1 MSVSLNRRRGFTL
14 IELLVVIAI
23 IGILVGMLLPAVQSV
38 REAARRT
45 QCMNNARQLGLAVM
59 NYESA
64 TKYLPPS
71 RWSNPANT
79 SRLITNSGGTVTN
92 NTHAAKTRDHS
103 WLALVLPYIEQVNL
117 ADQYDGGAT
126 GYWWNP
132 LSTGGLPG
140 ANLAVTRTQVP
151 AFQCPSSPGSNR
163 VDPYLVIDAAA
174 GDYSSINEVKQDF
187 YTGAL
192 GLAAAAVPAQRAR
205 DGVLS
210 RDVRNPLR
218 DVIDGTS
225 NTVMLGECAGA
236 PDVFLRRKL
245 MVLDE
250 YNTYIADAGDKVTNA
265 IAGRFVLRDG
275 TGWADPDRGYSINGS
290 RPSGAAGGP
299 RIMNYINASEPYSF
313 HTGGCV
319 FTRADGSTEFINE
332 NISAAA
338 WAARVT
344 RAGGEVN
351 TEAN

>member
-1 MSVSLNRRRGFTL
+1 MSLSLNRRRGFTL

-64 TKYLPPS
+64 NKFLPPS
-71 RWSNPANT
+71 RWGSNRTISNSPVTGVTANT
-79 SRLITNSGGTVTN
+79 HT
-92 NTHAAKTRDHS
+92 AKTKDHS
-103 WLALVLPYIEQVNL
+103 WLALLLPYIEQVNL
-117 ADQYDGGAT
+117 GDLYDAGPNA
-126 GYWWNP
+126 YWWLGAPSTNP
-132 LSTGGLPG
+132 STS
-140 ANLAVTRTQVP
+140 NWAVTKTQVA

-192 GLAAAAVPAQRAR
+192 GLAATAVPSQRAR
-205 DGVLS
+205 DGVLAK
-210 RDVRNPLR
+210 DVRNPLR

-225 NTVMLGECAGA
+225 NTVMLGEAAGA
-236 PDVFLRRKL
+236 PDVYLRRKL
-245 MVLDE
+245 MTQAE
-250 YNTYIADAGDKVTNA
+250 YTAYVSDGGDKISNS
-265 IAGRFVLRDG
+265 ISGRFVLRDG

-290 RPSGAAGGP
+290 RPSGAPGGT
-299 RIMNYINASEPYSF
+299 RLMNYINASEPYSF

-332 NISAAA
+332 NIAAA
-338 WAARVT
+338 VWAARVT

>member
-1 MSVSLNRRRGFTL
+1 MSLNLNRRRGFTL

-71 RWSNPANT
+71 RWGT
-79 SRLITNSGGTVTN
+79 LRTITNSAGTVTN
-92 NTHAAKTRDHS
+92 NTHAAKTKDHS

-117 ADQYDGGAT
+117 ADLYDGGPNA
-126 GYWWNP
+126 YWWLAAPTTNP
-132 LSTGGLPG
+132 SSS
-140 ANLAVTRTQVP
+140 NWAVTKTQVP
-151 AFQCPSSPGSNR
+151 AFQCPSSPGANR

-174 GDYSSINEVKQDF
+174 GDYSSINEVKAGF
-187 YTGAL
+187 YTGAM
-192 GLAAAAVPAQRAR
+192 GLAVTAVPAQRAR
-205 DGVLS
+205 DGVLAK
-210 RDVRNPLR
+210 DVRNPLR

-225 NTVMLGECAGA
+225 NTIMLGECSGA
-236 PDVFLRRKL
+236 PDVFIRRKL
-245 MVLDE
+245 MTLDD
-250 YNTYIADAGDKVTNA
+250 YNAYIADAGDKVTNA
-265 IAGRFVLRDG
+265 ITGRYVLKDG

-290 RPSGAAGGP
+290 RLTGAADGP
-299 RIMNYINASEPYSF
+299 KIMNFINASEPYSF

-319 FTRADGSTEFINE
+319 FTRADGSTEYVNE

-338 WAARVT
+338 WAARCT

-351 TEAN
+351 TDSN